1 VIGSLATRLL
11 AAVQALL
18 LAGMV
23 LCLWLF
29 ATATGSG
36 WLINAV
42 AAQTDGMLNISGM
55 HGSLLRGL
63 RADRIE
69 IQVTRTRVMIS
80 AAEIA
85 VFWPD
90 LLRSRIRL
98 TTARAAEVIVEV
110 GPRPPDEPDTPVMP
124 LLLPVVIAADSLEVG
139 HVQVRIEDG
148 EPFSL
153 QAARLQG
160 ELAEGTIRFD
170 TLAMQLAGMEL
181 SATGSFG
188 TGEPFA
194 SSAELRWSVPG
205 QDLSGKGPLR
215 GDLSALRF
223 EQVVRVPDP
232 VGVGGVL
239 RLLADEP
246 EIIAGVRWRDVS
258 RDLGEA
264 GTLVSDRGQLQ
275 LRGWTERFAMQLDA
289 DVAPGAWP
297 HMQLTAAGS
306 GDMRQF
312 NVDSA
317 RLSGPA
323 GSLAAEGLFNYVAGL
338 RGALVLHGR
347 DIDPRAVDARLAGK
361 IDFDGQL
368 GFDPAGNFSFELHEA
383 QGRLFSRQ
391 FRASGMVANAD
402 VGYAF
407 DEVLVQAGA
416 NRLDIDGIWGPALSG
431 RFSIDAPDLAT
442 LWPGLEGYL
451 RGSGT
456 ISGTAAK
463 PGFQLTLDGERL
475 AMGALRV
482 DALHARGGLGAGN
495 ALDLNLTAADIAV
508 TGKLLGDLDVVAS
521 GALDAHVLR
530 IALSGGEIT
539 VGLEAGGT
547 LKGGAIREDF
557 RQGFV
562 ILPGAQHWTLQ
573 EAAVLRLAGTSIR
586 LDAHCWGLEMARL
599 CLSDSWSGTQGM
611 GGGLRL
617 GGFPLA
623 SLAPYLGA
631 ALALEGT
638 ADVELDFSQQVS
650 GLTGT
655 LQAGLQDAALIYR
668 AGGDGDDITVPLSE
682 FMLEASVTDEL
693 LSYSGRLAAGF
704 GLSLAA
710 GGEVSDPFG
719 AEPVIR
725 GTVSGGIPDLA
736 PISPVIER
744 FMDIGDLG
752 GRIELRAGLSGN
764 ARRPDISGGLELK
777 DGALSLPVAGVRVD
791 RIALA
796 ILGRADGAAVIKGG
810 AHSGKGHVGV
820 DGTARWRDELLP
832 EVDLAIR
839 GRVFEVINL
848 PDGLVQVSPN
858 LRVVRRERQFL
869 VGGKVLVP
877 RAEIRLKE
885 IAESAV
891 KPSVDTVVHGRT
903 QNIVKQEPALFVL
916 DGLRVQ
922 LGEKVTFRGFGLKT
936 RLTGEMSLSHAELA
950 GQSGV
955 SADGVVQ
962 LEEGEFAAFG
972 QKLEIERGSL
982 MFAGDVADPG
992 IDVKASREVS
1002 YEGRDITVGV
1012 LLSGTLS
1019 RILTRVFSEPAMG
1032 EMDALSYLTTG
1043 RPLSAA
1049 GAGDQYSVA
1058 STAVSLGL
1066 NGALPVAQKLGSAL
1080 NVDEIAL
1087 DTTSTG
1093 STAVAVGEQL
1103 GDDLYIRYSYGVFDN
1118 LGTVRVTYKIS
1129 RRLSIEASSGEEQA
1143 LDLIYSVNW

>member
-1 VIGSLATRLL
+1 VIGALVSRLLSALFAALLAVLLLGLWLLATP
-11 AAVQALL
+11 A
-18 LAGMV
+18 
-23 LCLWLF
+23 
-29 ATATGSG
+29 GSG
-36 WLINAV
+36 WLIATV
-42 AAQTDGMLNISGM
+42 AAQTDGVLSVSGL

-69 IQVTRTRVMIS
+69 IRVTRTRVLIS

-90 LLRSRIRL
+90 LLRSRVRL
-98 TTARAAEVIVEV
+98 STARAGEVTVDV

-139 HVQVRIEDG
+139 HVQIRIEDA
-148 EPFSL
+148 EPISL

-160 ELAEGTIRFD
+160 ELAEGTIRFS
-170 TLAMQLAGMEL
+170 TLAVQLAGVEL
-181 SATGSFG
+181 SAAGSFG

-205 QDLSGKGPLR
+205 QDLSGTGPLR

-239 RLLADEP
+239 HLLADEP

-264 GTLVSDRGQLQ
+264 GILVSDRGQLQ

-289 DVAPGAWP
+289 GVAVGAWP
-297 HMQLTAAGS
+297 RMQLTAAGT
-306 GDMRQF
+306 GDMHQF
-312 NVDSA
+312 DVDSA

-323 GSLAAEGLFNYVAGL
+323 GTVAGEGLFNYVAGL
-338 RGALVLHGR
+338 RGALVLRGR

-361 IDFDGQL
+361 LDFDGQL
-368 GFDPAGNFSFELHEA
+368 GFDPAGNFSFQLHQA
-383 QGRLFSRQ
+383 KGRLFDRQ

-407 DEVLVQAGA
+407 DEVLVQAGS

-456 ISGTAAK
+456 MSGTAAQ
-463 PGFQLTLDGERL
+463 PGFQLVLDGEQL
-475 AMGALRV
+475 VMGTLRV
-482 DALHARGGLGAGN
+482 DALHARGGLGARN
-495 ALDLNLTAADIAV
+495 ALELNLTAADIAV
-508 TGKLLGDLDVVAS
+508 AGQQLGDLDVVAS
-521 GALDAHVLR
+521 GALDAHALR

-539 VGLEAGGT
+539 VGLEASGT
-547 LKGGAIREDF
+547 LKGGALREDF

-573 EAAVLRLAGTSIR
+573 ETAVLRLAGTSIR
-586 LDAHCWGLEMARL
+586 LDAHCWGLATARL
-599 CLSDSWSGTQGM
+599 CLSDSWSGPQGTAA
-611 GGGLRL
+611 GLRL
-617 GGFPLA
+617 SGFPLA
-623 SLAPYLGA
+623 SLATWLGDA
-631 ALALEGT
+631 MELAGT
-638 ADVELDFSQQVS
+638 ADVELDFRQQASKV
-650 GLTGT
+650 TGR
-655 LQAGLQDAALIYR
+655 LQAGLQDAAFIYR
-668 AGGDGDDITVPLSE
+668 AAGDGDDITVPVSE
-682 FMLEASVTDEL
+682 FMLEASVTEEM

-710 GGEVSDPFG
+710 GGVVSDPFG

-752 GRIELRAGLSGN
+752 GRIELRAGLSGD

-796 ILGRADGAAVIKGG
+796 ILGREDGAAVIKGG

-839 GRVFEVINL
+839 GRVFELINL

-858 LRVVRRERQFL
+858 LRVVRRERQFA
-869 VGGKVLVP
+869 VSGEVLVP

-891 KPSVDTVVHGRT
+891 KPSVDTVVHGRSQT
-903 QNIVKQEPALFVL
+903 IVKQEPALFVL

-922 LGEKVTFRGFGLKT
+922 LGEKVSFQGFGLKT

-955 SADGVVQ
+955 SADGVVK

-992 IDVKASREVS
+992 LDVRASREIS

-1066 NGALPVAQKLGSAL
+1066 NGALPVAQKLGSAIK
-1080 NVDEIAL
+1080 VDEIAL
-1087 DTTSTG
+1087 DTTATG
-1093 STAVAVGEQL
+1093 STAVVVGERL

-1118 LGTVRVTYKIS
+1118 LGTVRVTYKIG